1 LIEMKI
7 ALIQCPLWGTYE
19 PPIALAQLA
28 SCLKKEG
35 HSVIALDLNIKL
47 YLNRKKEYKNFWAW
61 EQGDVWYKPEFVSE
75 YVAKNTQDINNYVEL
90 LLNKDIELA
99 GFSVNTASLC
109 MSYEFAKRLK
119 ARNKAI
125 KILFG
130 GTLFL
135 NKRYI
140 KEVLNSGIVDI
151 VIQGEGENSIC
162 KLVSALEKKH
172 DTSLYGIAFKNN
184 GSIIVTEPAPTVN
197 LDSLPFLDFS
207 NLPLTDYDDA
217 QHISLMA
224 SRGCIRRCYFCS
236 DAPCWSGYRTMSGER
251 IFQEIAFHKNMNRDI
266 GHVRFLD
273 LEFNGNTKSLIKFCD
288 LMKDRPLD
296 VYWSANM
303 IVRPEL
309 TAKVIEKM
317 ARSGCEHIIFGIES
331 GSERLLKRMNKPYKM
346 KDADRIIKQ
355 MHKAGI
361 CVTTNFM
368 FGFPGETEEDF
379 TQTLN
384 FIKRNAPFL
393 DRIYPSRT
401 YFALEEFSYIYDHP
415 DEFGIKPEVS
425 NHLFWESS
433 DGMNTY
439 PIRMDRCRRFCELAL
454 ELGVEVGAGVQ
465 TSVLQDEW
473 FNLANYYEAKED
485 FPKVV
490 ENLLKYYE
498 MDSDNEVVNNK
509 IMDYEKK
516 IKDGIFTVEES
527 AADNL
532 AATVNKIKDSSRL
545 AKEQPAVFKLDNGI
559 SRSLLK
565 IKLKNLKHLIDT
577 KDYNA
582 QNMKFFPAAINE
594 LINLMNNNGVY
605 DIDDL
610 WQEYTGVMKILS
622 EKNSKLNDL
631 EFNKQ
636 KVVLASFPR
645 TFFLQ
650 FAGPCNSSCVFCS
663 RGHDYEYFNLSI
675 FKERIENKIAVQLA
689 LAQQFIFTGSG
700 EFLRLTDW
708 RKILNYFEERYP
720 YVDKM
725 FSTNGSSLR
734 QEVIDLITSH
744 KSRYLI
750 HASLHASN
758 PTLHRAI
765 TRMEDFENILSQI
778 KYLLERRRENNN
790 IRINLF
796 FVATVLNLDDLPNF
810 VRLAKQLGVDGVIVN
825 YNYIYVPAQKYLS
838 SYFKQDLA
846 NRMLEEARQ
855 TAQEIGMNIS
865 LPPAFGQNSY
875 PQRGICRELWSQIM
889 FDAQGRVL
897 PCDASGDCNLQLK
910 DNLYFDV
917 IWNSEYYVRMRQEL
931 VDSGHTACYQHC
943 HRANP
948 ATVNLFS
955 SHVIHRGRQDEKID
969 EFWEDNF

>member
-1 LIEMKI
+1 MKV

-19 PPIALAQLA
+19 PPIALAQLS

-35 HSVIALDLNIKL
+35 HSVTALDLNIKL
-47 YLNRKKEYKNFWAW
+47 YLNRKKEYKNVWAW

-75 YVAKNTQDINNYVEL
+75 YIAKNPEDINNYVEL

-99 GFSVNTASLC
+99 AFSVNTASLY

-119 ARNKAI
+119 AKNKGI

-130 GTLFL
+130 GPLFL

-140 KEVLNSGIVDI
+140 EEVLNSGIVDI
-151 VIQGEGENSIC
+151 IIQGEGENSIC
-162 KLVSALEKKH
+162 KLASTLLKKH
-172 DTSLYGIAFKNN
+172 DLSLYGIAFKNN
-184 GSIIVTEPAPTVN
+184 GSITVTEPAPPVN
-197 LDSLPFLDFS
+197 LDSLPFLDS
-207 NLPLTDYDDA
+207 SDLPLTDYDDA

-236 DAPCWSGYRTMSGER
+236 DAPCWPGYRTMGGER

-273 LEFNGNTKSLIKFCD
+273 LEFNGNMESLVKFCD
-288 LMKDRPLD
+288 LMKGRPLD

-303 IVRPEL
+303 IIRPEM

-331 GSERLLKRMNKPYKM
+331 GSERLLKRMNKSYKM

-379 TQTLN
+379 AQTLN
-384 FIKRNAPFL
+384 FLKRNASYVG
-393 DRIYPSRT
+393 RVYPSRT

-415 DEFGIKPEVS
+415 DEFGIKPGAS

-473 FNLANYYEAKED
+473 FNLAHYYEVKED
-485 FPKVV
+485 FFKVV

-498 MDSDNEVVNNK
+498 MDPDNEAVNNK
-509 IMDYEKK
+509 IMDLDSG
-516 IKDGIFTVEES
+516 IKNGIVTVKETT
-527 AADNL
+527 ANNL
-532 AATVNKIKDSSRL
+532 AATVKKIKDSSHVDSKQL
-545 AKEQPAVFKLDNGI
+545 AAFKLDNGI
-559 SRSLLK
+559 SKSLLK
-565 IKLKNLKHLIDT
+565 TKLNNLKHLIDT
-577 KDYNA
+577 KEYNGR
-582 QNMKFFPAAINE
+582 NMKFFPAAINE
-594 LINLMNNNGVY
+594 LINLMNNNAVY
-605 DIDDL
+605 DIADL
-610 WQEYTGVMKILS
+610 WQEYIATMKILS
-622 EKNSKLNDL
+622 EKNSILNDM
-631 EFNKQ
+631 EFEKQ
-636 KVVLASFPR
+636 RVVLASFPKA
-645 TFFLQ
+645 FFLQ

-663 RGHDYEYFNLSI
+663 RGHDYEYFNLST

-689 LAQQFIFTGSG
+689 LAQEFIFTGSG
-700 EFLRLTDW
+700 EFLRLSDW
-708 RKILNYFEERYP
+708 CNILNYFEERYP
-720 YVDKM
+720 YIDKM

-734 QEVIDLITSH
+734 PEVIDLITSH

-758 PTLHRAI
+758 PKLHRAL
-765 TRMEDFENILSQI
+765 TRMENFENILSQI
-778 KYLLERRRENNN
+778 KYVLERRKKNKNV
-790 IRINLF
+790 RINLF
-796 FVATVLNLDDLPNF
+796 FVATVLNIDDLPNF
-810 VRLAKQLGVDGVIVN
+810 LRLAKQLGVDGVVVN

-838 SYFKQDLA
+838 CYFKQDLT
-846 NRMLEEARQ
+846 NRMFEEAKQ
-855 TAQEIGMNIS
+855 TAQEIGINIR

-875 PQRGICRELWSQIM
+875 SKRGICRELWSQIM
-889 FDAQGRVL
+889 FDEQGHVL

-910 DNLYFDV
+910 DNLYFGV
-917 IWNSEYYVRMRQEL
+917 IWNSEYYVKMRQEL
-931 VDSGHTACYQHC
+931 VELGHTACYQRC

-948 ATVNLFS
+948 VAVNLFS

>member
-1 LIEMKI
+1 MKI

-19 PPIALAQLA
+19 PPIALAQLS

-35 HSVIALDLNIKL
+35 HSVTVLDLNIKL
-47 YLNRKKEYKNFWAW
+47 YLNRKKEYKNVWAW

-75 YVAKNTQDINNYVEL
+75 YIAKNPEDINNYVQL

-99 GFSVNTASLC
+99 AFSVNTASFY

-119 ARNKAI
+119 AKNKEI

-130 GTLFL
+130 GPLFL

-140 KEVLNSGIVDI
+140 EEVLNSGIADI
-151 VIQGEGENSIC
+151 IIQGEGENSIC
-162 KLVSALEKKH
+162 ELASALLKKH
-172 DTSLYGIAFKNN
+172 DLSLYGIAFKNN
-184 GSIIVTEPAPTVN
+184 GSITVTEPAPPVS

-207 NLPLTDYDDA
+207 DLPLADYDDA

-236 DAPCWSGYRTMSGER
+236 DAPCWPGYRTMGGER
-251 IFQEIAFHKNMNRDI
+251 IFKEIAFHKNMNRDI

-273 LEFNGNTKSLIKFCD
+273 LEFNGNMESLVKFCD
-288 LMKDRPLD
+288 LMKGRPLD

-303 IVRPEL
+303 IIRPEM

-331 GSERLLKRMNKPYKM
+331 GSERLLKRMNKSYKM

-355 MHKAGI
+355 MHKVGI

-379 TQTLN
+379 AQTLN
-384 FIKRNAPFL
+384 FLKRNASYVG
-393 DRIYPSRT
+393 RVYPSRT
-401 YFALEEFSYIYDHP
+401 YFALEEFSYIYDHT
-415 DEFGIKPEVS
+415 DEFGIKPGAS

-473 FNLANYYEAKED
+473 FNLAHYYEAKED
-485 FPKVV
+485 FFKVV

-498 MDSDNEVVNNK
+498 MDPDNEVVNNK
-509 IMDYEKK
+509 IMDLDSG
-516 IKDGIFTVEES
+516 IKNGIFTVKETT
-527 AADNL
+527 ANNL
-532 AATVNKIKDSSRL
+532 AATVKKIKDSSHVDSKQL
-545 AKEQPAVFKLDNGI
+545 AAFRLDNGI
-559 SRSLLK
+559 SKSLLK
-565 IKLKNLKHLIDT
+565 TKLNNLKHLINT
-577 KDYNA
+577 KEYNER
-582 QNMKFFPAAINE
+582 NMKFFPAAINE
-594 LINLMNNNGVY
+594 LINLMNNNAVY
-605 DIDDL
+605 DIADL
-610 WQEYTGVMKILS
+610 WQEYIATMKILS
-622 EKNSKLNDL
+622 EKNSILNDM
-631 EFNKQ
+631 EFEKQ
-636 KVVLASFPR
+636 KVALASFPKA
-645 TFFLQ
+645 FFLQ

-663 RGHDYEYFNLSI
+663 RGHDYEYFNLST

-689 LAQQFIFTGSG
+689 LAQEFIFTGSG
-700 EFLRLTDW
+700 EFLRLSDW
-708 RKILNYFEERYP
+708 CNILNYFEERYP
-720 YVDKM
+720 YIDKM

-734 QEVIDLITSH
+734 PEVIDLITSH

-758 PTLHRAI
+758 PKLHRAL
-765 TRMEDFENILSQI
+765 TRMENFENILSQI
-778 KYLLERRRENNN
+778 KYLLERRKKNNN
-790 IRINLF
+790 VRISLF
-796 FVATVLNLDDLPNF
+796 FVATALNIDDLPNF
-810 VRLAKQLGVDGVIVN
+810 LRLAKQLGVDGVVVN

-838 SYFKQDLA
+838 CYFRQDMT
-846 NRMLEEARQ
+846 NRMFEEAKQ
-855 TAQEIGMNIS
+855 TAQEIGINIS

-889 FDAQGRVL
+889 FDEQGHVL

-910 DNLYFDV
+910 DNLYFGV
-917 IWNSEYYVRMRQEL
+917 IWNSEYYVKMRQEL
-931 VDSGHTACYQHC
+931 VELGHTACYQRC

-948 ATVNLFS
+948 VAVNLFS
-955 SHVIHRGRQDEKID
+955 SHVIHRGRQNEKID